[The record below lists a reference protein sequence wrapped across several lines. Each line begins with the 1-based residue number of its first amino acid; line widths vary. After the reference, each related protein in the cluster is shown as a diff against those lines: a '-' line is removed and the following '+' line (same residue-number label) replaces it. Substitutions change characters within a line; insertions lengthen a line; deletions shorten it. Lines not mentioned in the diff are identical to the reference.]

1 MIRLSIIFF
10 SVLKSFF
17 STETL
22 MFIVKQIVSQI
33 HTVLKVFGKQDIIL
47 IMEKEN
53 IAMSLLS
60 YWKVR
65 STSQSEFK

>member
-60 YWKVR
+60 Y
-65 STSQSEFK
+65 

>member
-1 MIRLSIIFF
+1 MIRLSITFF

-60 YWKVR
+60 Y
-65 STSQSEFK
+65 

>member
-1 MIRLSIIFF
+1 MIRLSITFF

-65 STSQSEFK
+65 SMSQSEFK